1 MRWALF
7 GGAAVAL
14 VTLALGWPWVAAQA
28 RGVVVISSV
37 MDAPVVTPVVE
48 GLSGEPAFAEETVA
62 GNVALVARPAGE
74 GPWPAFF
81 FVNGTVRQGRELPEV
96 RELAGGFARAG
107 YLVVVPDLPGLRE
120 EEPSPETVAET
131 VEVARA
137 VAAMPDTEGGAVAL
151 VGVSTGGA
159 LALTAA
165 RDDGLDGRV
174 SVVAAVAPYSDIR
187 TVLQIATT
195 GHYEVDGKFEP
206 YRSKPFLSYVAARSL
221 VGALPE
227 GRDREVLMEEVRRVE
242 REDPDPLANWRGR
255 ETGDLGPEA
264 RAVVEV
270 LANTDPRRFDELYA
284 ALPEEVRAEMEALSA
299 VHAEGDLEARVEIA
313 TGPRDRYFPASE
325 SYRVRGFAPGAYV
338 TVTPAL
344 DHAEVGF
351 SPRDV
356 PSFVRF
362 DAFVVR
368 SLREA
373 SAG

>member
-1 MRWALF
+1 
-7 GGAAVAL
+7 
-14 VTLALGWPWVAAQA
+14 
-28 RGVVVISSV
+28 VVVISSV
-37 MDAPVVTPVVE
+37 MDAPVLTPVVE
-48 GLSGEPAFAEETVA
+48 GLSGEPRFTDETVA

-74 GPWPAFF
+74 GPWPAIF
-81 FVNGTVRQGRELPEV
+81 FVNGTVRQGRELEEV

-107 YLVVVPDLPGLRE
+107 YLVVVPDLPGLRK
-120 EEPSPETVAET
+120 EEPSPETVGET

-137 VAAMPDTEGGAVAL
+137 VADMPDSEGEKAAL

-187 TVLQIATT
+187 TVLGIATT
-195 GHYEVDGKFEP
+195 GHYGREGRMVP
-206 YRSKPFLSYVAARSL
+206 YRSETFLSYVAARAL

-227 GRDREVLMEEVRRVE
+227 GEDKETLAGEVLRVS
-242 REDPDPLANWRGR
+242 REHPDPLARWRGR
-255 ETGDLGPEA
+255 GTCDLGPEA

-284 ALPEEVRAEMEALSA
+284 GLPKGVRTQMEALSA
-299 VHAEGDLEARVEIA
+299 VHAEGEVEAPVEIA
-313 TGPRDRYFPASE
+313 TGPRDRYFPADE
-325 SYRVRGFAPGAYV
+325 SYRVRGFAPEANV
-338 TVTPAL
+338 TITPAL

-351 SPRDV
+351 SPRSL
-356 PSFVRF
+356 PQFALF
-362 DAFVVR
+362 NAFVVR